1 MVGARG
7 CGQSRVTLG
16 LNKMG
21 TLLTDIRI
29 FCRVVA
35 GALGYGWCVYLALQ
49 GRKVEASFSQVG
61 ETVAPGVASGYSL
74 VYLIPSL
81 LSVMAIWAAV
91 VAEEGILWSM
101 SISLVLFSAI
111 FVFSGGLLLAP
122 VAVGH
127 LLITALSRPFDRPR
141 SPPRAPHSRRPK

>member
-1 MVGARG
+1 MA
-7 CGQSRVTLG
+7 
-16 LNKMG
+16 

-35 GALGYGWCVYLALQ
+35 GALGYGWSVYLALQ
-49 GRKVEASFSQVG
+49 GRKFEASFSLVD
-61 ETVAPGVASGYSL
+61 ETVTTGVESGYSL